1 VLALYVAQFQVDRR
15 EGPDQ
20 SGDFSVD
27 PKAFLI
33 LLLAGFVVGTLGHIY
48 KSKTMVATGIL
59 MIFLATVGIPLYLNL
74 TR

>member
-1 VLALYVAQFQVDRR
+1 MLAPVIAQFLDKG

-27 PKAFLI
+27 PKAFI
-33 LLLAGFVVGTLGHIY
+33 VLLLLGFAIGTLGHIY
-48 KSKTMVATGIL
+48 KSKTMVAVGIA
-59 MIFLATVGIPLYLNL
+59 MVFLATVAIPVFLSA